1 MRLILTS
8 DWYKFF
14 KMYKKFKKWL
24 TEEHVSVIILSVLTR
39 ELTYAIVA

>member
-1 MRLILTS
+1 
-8 DWYKFF
+8 
-14 KMYKKFKKWL
+14 MYKKFKKWL